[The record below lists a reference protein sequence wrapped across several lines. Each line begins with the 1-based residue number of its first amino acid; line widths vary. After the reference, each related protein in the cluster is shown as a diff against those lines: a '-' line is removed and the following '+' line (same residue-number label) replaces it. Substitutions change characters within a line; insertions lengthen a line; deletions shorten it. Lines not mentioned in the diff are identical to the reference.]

1 MTITNFSIEYD
12 AINSKNIFTNGDT
25 VNGRIIVE
33 ASKETKVQTL
43 AFIASGKAR
52 VIWSEHYGQY
62 NTRVYWADEKYY
74 EVKHHILSQHWE
86 NGSDFIG
93 KGRHVF
99 PFSFQIPDRKIPSSF
114 KDSVGKIVHK
124 VKAELKQSMKLTKK
138 AKAHFTFV
146 SKADLDIPG
155 LMEPQHGC
163 KDKTITFFGSGS
175 VTMDVQTKRM
185 GYKQGAGIKVT
196 VAINNKC
203 TRSVKPKFVLY
214 EKRSYFAQGH
224 RRVHT
229 KDVLKEK
236 VDSVASCC
244 TETVR
249 KVITVP
255 SELPSSITN
264 CSILKLEYRLKVFL
278 DIKSAIDPKIKLPI
292 VVLPALKSKTAAAER
307 HSVPVPDGY
316 QPVGN
321 PKKQRRKSKQTNHQL
336 GNPNQSFANSHQPP
350 GHGNQASAF
359 PQNPVGYS
367 NQPCPY
373 PVSPFGNLNQTC
385 VYPCQPTASHQPYQ
399 PSAVTD
405 LDPPP
410 PYSACALP
418 PHTPEPESH
427 KDEL

>member
-25 VNGRIIVE
+25 INGRIIVE
-33 ASKETKVQTL
+33 ASKETQVQTL
-43 AFIASGKAR
+43 TFIASGKAR
-52 VIWSEHYGQY
+52 VIWTEHYGQY

-74 EVKHHILSQHWE
+74 EVKHRIVSQHWE

-99 PFSFQIPDRKIPSSF
+99 PFTFQIPDRKIPSSF
-114 KDSVGKIVHK
+114 KDGVGKIVHK
-124 VKAELKQSMKLTKK
+124 VQAELKQSMKLTKK

-155 LMEPQHGC
+155 LMEPQSES
-163 KDKTITFFGSGS
+163 KDKTITFFGSGI
-175 VTMDVQTKRM
+175 VTMDVHTNQM
-185 GYKQGAGIKVT
+185 GYMQGEAIKVT
-196 VAINNKC
+196 VAINNNC
-203 TRSVKPKFVLY
+203 SRSVKPKFVLY
-214 EKRSYFAQGH
+214 EKKSYFAQGH

-236 VDSVASCC
+236 VDAVASGC
-244 TETVR
+244 TEMVK

-255 SELPSSITN
+255 CELPSSITN
-264 CSILKLEYRLKVFL
+264 CSILTLEYRLKVYL
-278 DIKSAIDPKIKLPI
+278 NIKSAIDPKLKLPI
-292 VVLPALKSKTAAAER
+292 VVLPALKTKT
-307 HSVPVPDGY
+307 VPVLDGS

-321 PKKQRRKSKQTNHQL
+321 PKKQRRKSKQTNHPTV
-336 GNPNQSFANSHQPP
+336 NPQQSFGNSHQPI
-350 GHGNQASAF
+350 GDGNQAFAY

-367 NQPCPY
+367 NQACLY
-373 PVSPFGNLNQTC
+373 PVSPFENLNQTC
-385 VYPCQPTASHQPYQ
+385 ADPCLPTVSHQPYQ
-399 PSAVTD
+399 PY

-418 PHTPEPESH
+418 PPTPEPEH
-427 KDEL
+427 YQDEL